1 MNLLQYVVQ
10 PAMNCYQIIQP
21 IQMLRQCGTRI
32 EAKLLSPQTAN
43 LLTPHIHA
51 YLSFLAVISRH
62 TWYCY
67 EQTELKWRQV
77 NLGYRAG
84 FEVRWTDCSS
94 GDWYFTN
101 PGPVFMSRTKLY
113 KRVSIKSKCK
123 KKTNPRRNLFT
134 HETRKNWGNL

>member
-1 MNLLQYVVQ
+1 M
-10 PAMNCYQIIQP
+10 
-21 IQMLRQCGTRI
+21 
-32 EAKLLSPQTAN
+32 
-43 LLTPHIHA
+43 
-51 YLSFLAVISRH
+51 
-62 TWYCY
+62 
-67 EQTELKWRQV
+67 
-77 NLGYRAG
+77 GYRAR

-101 PGPVFMSRTKLY
+101 PVPVFMSRTKLY